1 MSDTL
6 VHPAKRPTTIA
17 DLLRFRIPSTPRLSP
32 DTKSVAFVL
41 RSVDAEHNRTIGRIA
56 VVPTD
61 ASKAFTVWT
70 SGGGSESDPQWSTD
84 GRFLGFVSTR
94 DDKRGQVFRIPVDG
108 GEAVPVTRLGEGS
121 LLDWCWSPDSSR
133 LAVLFRPVD
142 PAHSKDETERRSRE
156 HRSTPPRMID
166 NLRWRMEGT
175 GFLSDVADQVI
186 IVDLATGDHQPWEI
200 GGGRDVSGLTWTP
213 DGSRL
218 LVHHSIADD
227 PDRTQSD
234 DGFFLVDV
242 DKGLVEAVA
251 AVRGP
256 KGNAVFSPDGRWIA
270 WLGHD
275 GPDETWGV
283 RNNGLWIRD
292 QITGQCRNLT
302 ADWDVHVGDC
312 TLSELHGKG
321 DTGPFWSPDSQSM
334 TVLVSDQGRTFVWR
348 IGIDGNRE
356 LLHENVSGLSAVGTE
371 MAVLAVDSDHAGD
384 IHYAG
389 RQLTRVNDAL
399 LSEIYL
405 QKPLAVAPPAPD
417 GLSVPC
423 FVLLPPDAETTQG
436 PWPTLVYIHGGPHLM
451 YGATHLFHEFQA
463 LAAAGYVVL
472 FPNPRGSKGYGEAW
486 TAAIRGD
493 WGKPA
498 MDDVMACVDYAVA
511 RGWADP
517 ERLGVVGGSYG
528 GYLTAWI
535 VGHTDRFRA
544 AAPERGVYDLV
555 SMAGTCDFPWKDH
568 DYFRADT
575 HANSEEY
582 RRNSP
587 LTYAGNVTTPTLVIH
602 SEGDLR
608 CPISQ
613 AEQYFRALSWEA
625 KAPVRFLR
633 YGPEANHDLSRGG
646 PPDLRIHRQEQIHA
660 WFDRYLKAGLKEGTQ

>member
-6 VHPAKRPTTIA
+6 SLPTKRPTTIA
-17 DLLRFRIPSTPRLSP
+17 DLVRFRIPSTPRLSP
-32 DTKSVAFVL
+32 DITSVAFVL
-41 RSVDAEHNRTIGRIA
+41 RSVDTERNRTIGRIA

-61 ASKAFTVWT
+61 ASRPFAVWT
-70 SGGGSESDPQWSTD
+70 SGPGSESDPQWSPD

-94 DDKRGQVFRIPVDG
+94 DEKRGQVFRIPVDG
-108 GEAVPVTRLGEGS
+108 GEAVPVTRLGEGN
-121 LLDWCWSPDSSR
+121 LLEWCWSPDASR

-142 PAHSKDETERRSRE
+142 PAHSKDEIEKRSRE
-156 HRSTPPRMID
+156 NRSTPPRMID
-166 NLRWRMEGT
+166 KLRWRMEGT
-175 GFLSDVADQVI
+175 GFLSDVADQVV
-186 IVDLATGDHQPWEI
+186 IVDLATGDHQTQEI

-213 DGSRL
+213 DGSQL
-218 LVHHSIADD
+218 LVQYSIADD

-234 DGFFLVDV
+234 DGFFLVNVADGIV
-242 DKGLVEAVA
+242 KAVPT
-251 AVRGP
+251 VRGP
-256 KGNAVFSPDGRWIA
+256 KGNAAFSPDGRWIA

-283 RNNGLWIRD
+283 RNNALWILDRT
-292 QITGQCRNLT
+292 TGESRNLT
-302 ADWDVHVGDC
+302 AGWDVHVGDC

-321 DTGPFWSPDSQSM
+321 DVGPFWSPGSGSV
-334 TVLVSDQGRTFVWR
+334 TVLVSDQGRTHVWDIR
-348 IGIDGNRE
+348 IDGSRAMLQE
-356 LLHENVSGLSAVGTE
+356 DVSGVSTVGTE
-371 MAVLAVDSDHAGD
+371 MAILAVDSDHAGD
-384 IHYAG
+384 IHFAG
-389 RQLTRVNDAL
+389 KQLTRVNDEL
-399 LSEIYL
+399 LSEIHL
-405 QKPLAVAPPAPD
+405 RKPLAIAPAAPD

-423 FVLLPPDAETTQG
+423 FVLLPLDAETTPG

-451 YGATHLFHEFQA
+451 YGEKHLFHEFQA

-493 WGKPA
+493 WGTPA
-498 MDDVMACVDYAVA
+498 MDDVMACVDHAVA
-511 RGWADP
+511 QGWADP
-517 ERLGVVGGSYG
+517 QRLGVVGGSYG

-568 DYFRADT
+568 EYFRADT
-575 HANSEEY
+575 HADSEEY

-587 LTYAGNVTTPTLVIH
+587 LTYAGNVRTPTLVIH

-625 KAPVRFLR
+625 KAPVSFLR
-633 YGPEANHDLSRGG
+633 YGSEANHDLSRGG

-660 WFDRYLKAGLKEGTQ
+660 WFDRYLKAGLREGTQ